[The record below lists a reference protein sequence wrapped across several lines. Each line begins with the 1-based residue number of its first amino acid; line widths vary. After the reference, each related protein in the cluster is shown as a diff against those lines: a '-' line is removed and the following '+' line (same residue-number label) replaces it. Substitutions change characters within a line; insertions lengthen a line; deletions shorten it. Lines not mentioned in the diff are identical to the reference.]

1 MCEGV
6 WWLIPVGVTLT
17 LGGVLGVFV
26 IWMWVA
32 DQLGALGGAEMQRR
46 ARAQEQVAWMWSRYR
61 AYRMQPGVH
70 EREAEGIEAF
80 LRWVEAGDEGASG
93 PAQGGQ
99 GVAAS
104 CIQRV

>member
-32 DQLGALGGAEMQRR
+32 DKIGALGGAEGCEGVRRR
-46 ARAQEQVAWMWSRYR
+46 ARAQAQGPSAEEVAWMWSRYR
-61 AYRMQPGVH
+61 AYRMEPGVH

-80 LRWVEAGDEGASG
+80 LRWVEARDEATSA
-93 PAQGGQ
+93 PD
-99 GVAAS
+99 
-104 CIQRV
+104 